1 MDEYFVGLIGSH
13 YLITHLYQENKTSE
27 LRLWKGKQKWLL
39 YLRDSRGNK
48 CLSGQLPHEVMITDK
63 YVIIILFSSGGQLLI
78 A

>member
-1 MDEYFVGLIGSH
+1 MERKTEMVTFM
-13 YLITHLYQENKTSE
+13 YQ
-27 LRLWKGKQKWLL
+27 
-39 YLRDSRGNK
+39 DSRGNK

>member
-13 YLITHLYQENKTSE
+13 YLITHLYQENKTLE
-27 LRLWKGKQKWLL
+27 LTLWKGKQKWL
-39 YLRDSRGNK
+39 YLRNSRGNK
-48 CLSGQLPHEVMITDK
+48 CLSGQLAHKVMITDK

>member
-27 LRLWKGKQKWLL
+27 LRLWKGKQKL

-48 CLSGQLPHEVMITDK
+48 CLSVQLPHEVMITDK